1 MPVKETIMVKLCI
14 HVPKEQADKMH
25 ALVECGEYPA
35 DAEVYREAVRN
46 FLEHRKSMPVIQSE
60 GEPCPATT

>member
-35 DAEVYREAVRN
+35 DAEVYREARPKLPGTPKVNAGNLKR
-46 FLEHRKSMPVIQSE
+46 
-60 GEPCPATT
+60 G